1 MATAIKMSPRTG
13 REAARVDFLVD
24 ENGERIDVPDDGS
37 VQPTRDSERAIGAT
51 SPANWWRWSLVALGA
66 VALVLLIMQ
75 VFSGTPGT
83 NVQPGTPVAAPQEP
97 APQP

>member
-1 MATAIKMSPRTG
+1 MIAACSRPATANVP
-13 REAARVDFLVD
+13 LV
-24 ENGERIDVPDDGS
+24 PPPPPS
-37 VQPTRDSERAIGAT
+37 
-51 SPANWWRWSLVALGA
+51 WWRWSLVALGA

>member
-1 MATAIKMSPRTG
+1 MATVIKMSPRPG

-24 ENGERIDVPDDGS
+24 ENGERIDVPDDSG

-51 SPANWWRWSLVALGA
+51 SPASWWRWSLVALGA